1 MKYLNTFR
9 GFLLTLL
16 LVCVGSVSAHD
27 FEVGGIYYK
36 ILSETDK
43 TVEVTYKGN
52 SDSEYSNEYIG
63 NVVIPT
69 AVTKPATT
77 NSIVINS
84 FNAWTS
90 TNKSHSTTSQKSYTL
105 NVEAGNI
112 LKFDW
117 SVSSESNYDWL
128 VITLDGAEII
138 KKSGTQSGSYE
149 KTFDSTGSHILVMK
163 YTKDSSQSKGNDEGK
178 IYNITLNSVVSTT
191 NGITYR
197 VTAIGDWAFYNCS
210 GITSVEIPG
219 SVMDLGKMAFAYC
232 TSLKEVIIKDAT
244 EALNYKY
251 DQTNLGYF
259 FKDSPIEYMYIG
271 RDLENCPFDYYYGQ
285 WRKTLKTVVFGS
297 GVTTIS
303 NSFFDTCSK
312 LSSVTFSNSVKNIG
326 INAFRDCN
334 NITNIVL
341 PNSLLSIGAY
351 AFEGCAIANITI
363 PKNVTQIGRRAFG
376 KSKYIESILVESGN
390 SVYDSRSNCDAIIE
404 TSTNTLISGCK
415 NTKIPN
421 SVTSIGDCAFH
432 VCTTLTDIE
441 IPNSVVSIGESA
453 FTTCTGITNVIIPGS
468 ATSIGDYAFQN
479 CSNLNDI
486 KFNSNPSLGEY
497 AIPSTAKC
505 HLILDDGNT
514 TDFDIT
520 NANTYADVSFS
531 RTIAEGKYGTI
542 ILPFAPNATSLE
554 NYAFY
559 ELAESGDGYMKFEE
573 VATPVANTPYI
584 YTLREGKEN
593 IAITAGET
601 TISSTVET
609 PVVDGWQTVG
619 SFTNQALDTRSGNY
633 YAFSPSKNE
642 INKITKNLTV
652 LPYREYFK
660 SDNASKSAFS
670 VHISGTT
677 GIKEVLSSEI
687 DGFDTEVIYDLSGR
701 KILDPVRGGI
711 YIINGKKVKF

>member
-69 AVTKPATT
+69 TVTKLEFNTT
-77 NSIVINS
+77 VIKT

-105 NVEAGNI
+105 NVEADNI

-117 SVSSESNYDWL
+117 SVSSEKNYDWL
-128 VITLDGAEII
+128 TITLDGTEIV
-138 KKSGTQSGSYE
+138 KKSGTLSGSYE
-149 KTFDSTGSHILVMK
+149 KTFTTAGTHTLIVK
-163 YTKDSSQSKGNDEGK
+163 YTKDNVQSSGNDEGE
-178 IYNITLNSVVSTT
+178 IYNITLNSVVSTA

-219 SVMDLGKMAFAYC
+219 SVMDLGKMAF
-232 TSLKEVIIKDAT
+232 
-244 EALNYKY
+244 
-251 DQTNLGYF
+251 
-259 FKDSPIEYMYIG
+259 
-271 RDLENCPFDYYYGQ
+271 
-285 WRKTLKTVVFGS
+285 FG
-297 GVTTIS
+297 
-303 NSFFDTCSK
+303 
-312 LSSVTFSNSVKNIG
+312 
-326 INAFRDCN
+326 CN
-334 NITNIVL
+334 NITNIVF
-341 PNSLLSIGAY
+341 PNSLVSIGAC

-390 SVYDSRSNCDAIIE
+390 SVYDSRSNCNAIIE

-505 HLILDDGNT
+505 HLILDDSNA

-520 NANTYADVSFS
+520 NANTYADVSYS
-531 RTIAEGKYGTI
+531 RTITEGKLGTI
-542 ILPFAPNATSLE
+542 ILPFAPNAASLE
-554 NYAFY
+554 NYAFFK
-559 ELAESGDGYMKFEE
+559 LAECGDGYMKFEE
-573 VATPVANTPYI
+573 VTIPVANTPYI

-593 IAITAGET
+593 VAITGAET

-609 PVVDGWQTVG
+609 PVVDGWQTIG
-619 SFTNQALDTRSGNY
+619 SFTNQALDTSDGNY

-642 INKITKNLTV
+642 INKITKKLTV
-652 LPYREYFK
+652 LPYRAYFK
-660 SDNASKSAFS
+660 SDNASKSAYS
-670 VHISGTT
+670 VYISGTT
-677 GIKEVLSSEI
+677 GVKEVLSSEI
-687 DGFDTEVIYDLSGR
+687 DGFETEVVYDLSGR
-701 KILDPVRGGI
+701 KILDPVKGGI

>member
-16 LVCVGSVSAHD
+16 LFCTGTASAHD
-27 FEVGGIYYK
+27 FEVDGIYYK

-43 TVEVTYKGN
+43 TVEVTYKGS

-69 AVTKPATT
+69 TVTKSATT

-84 FNAWTS
+84 YNAWTS
-90 TNKSHSTTSQKSYTL
+90 TNKSHSTTSQMNYTL
-105 NVEAGNI
+105 NVDAGNM

-128 VITLDGAEII
+128 IITLDGVEII

-149 KTFDSTGSHILVMK
+149 KTFDSTGSHSLAIR
-163 YTKDSSQSKGNDEGK
+163 YTKDGSQSKGNDEGK
-178 IYNITLNSVVSTT
+178 IYNITLNNVVSTT
-191 NGITYR
+191 SGITYR

-210 GITSVEIPG
+210 GITSVEIPS
-219 SVMDLGKMAFAYC
+219 SVMNLGKMAFAYC

-244 EALNYKY
+244 EALNYKF

-271 RDLENCPFDYYYGQ
+271 RDLENCPFNYYYGQ

-326 INAFRDCN
+326 INAFFGCN
-334 NITNIVL
+334 NITNIVF
-341 PNSLLSIGAY
+341 PNSLVSIGAC
-351 AFEGCAIANITI
+351 AFEGCAIVNITI

-390 SVYDSRSNCDAIIE
+390 SVYDSRSNCNAIIE

-559 ELAESGDGYMKFEE
+559 ELVESGDGYMKFEE

-593 IAITAGET
+593 VAIAGGET

-609 PVVDGWQTVG
+609 PVVDGWQTIG
-619 SFTNQALDTRSGNY
+619 SFTNQALDTSDGNY

-652 LPYREYFK
+652 LPYRAYFK

-670 VHISGTT
+670 VYISGTT
-677 GIKEVLSSEI
+677 GVKEVLSSEI
-687 DGFDTEVIYDLSGR
+687 DGFETEVVYDLSGR
-701 KILDPVRGGI
+701 KILDPIRGGI

>member
-43 TVEVTYKGN
+43 TVEVTYKGS

-219 SVMDLGKMAFAYC
+219 SVMALGKMAFAYC

-390 SVYDSRSNCDAIIE
+390 SVYDSRSNCNAIIE

-652 LPYREYFK
+652 LPYRAYFK

>member
-1 MKYLNTFR
+1 MN
-9 GFLLTLL
+9 
-16 LVCVGSVSAHD
+16 
-27 FEVGGIYYK
+27 
-36 ILSETDK
+36 
-43 TVEVTYKGN
+43 
-52 SDSEYSNEYIG
+52 
-63 NVVIPT
+63 
-69 AVTKPATT
+69 
-77 NSIVINS
+77 
-84 FNAWTS
+84 
-90 TNKSHSTTSQKSYTL
+90 
-105 NVEAGNI
+105 
-112 LKFDW
+112 
-117 SVSSESNYDWL
+117 
-128 VITLDGAEII
+128 
-138 KKSGTQSGSYE
+138 
-149 KTFDSTGSHILVMK
+149 
-163 YTKDSSQSKGNDEGK
+163 
-178 IYNITLNSVVSTT
+178 
-191 NGITYR
+191 
-197 VTAIGDWAFYNCS
+197 
-210 GITSVEIPG
+210 
-219 SVMDLGKMAFAYC
+219 LGKMAFAYC
-232 TSLKEVIIKDAT
+232 TSLKEVIIKDAN
-244 EALNYKY
+244 EALNYKF

-271 RDLENCPFDYYYGQ
+271 RDLENCPFHYWYGQ

-297 GVTTIS
+297 GVTTIP
-303 NSFFDTCSK
+303 NSIFDSCSK
-312 LSSVTFSNSVKNIG
+312 LSSVTLSNNIRNIG
-326 INAFRDCN
+326 IDAFYDCN
-334 NITNIVL
+334 SITDIVL
-341 PNSLLSIGAY
+341 PNNLVSIGVC
-351 AFEGCAIANITI
+351 AFEGCAIANIII

-390 SVYDSRSNCDAIIE
+390 SVYDSRSNCNAIIE

-593 IAITAGET
+593 VAIAGGET

-609 PVVDGWQTVG
+609 PVVDGWQTIG
-619 SFTNQALDTRSGNY
+619 SFTNQALDTSDGNY

-652 LPYREYFK
+652 LPYRAYFK

-670 VHISGTT
+670 VYISRTT
-677 GIKEVLSSEI
+677 GVKEVLSSEI
-687 DGFDTEVIYDLSGR
+687 DGFETEVIYDLSGR